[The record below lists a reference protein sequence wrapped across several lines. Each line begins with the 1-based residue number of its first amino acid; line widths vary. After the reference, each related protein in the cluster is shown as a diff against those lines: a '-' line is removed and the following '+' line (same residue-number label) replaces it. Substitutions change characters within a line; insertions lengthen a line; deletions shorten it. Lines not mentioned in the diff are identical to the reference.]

1 MEIPLECYKQL
12 ISIILPMKGVSD
24 NNAPKKVKTKGNKL
38 ELKKPLQVLQ
48 LNKKDAQIQSQVE
61 NLEDKKVAQQKE
73 PINLK
78 SDKNLLS
85 KPNSQSEI
93 SNNKIVNDY
102 QLNEPEQFKSDKRL
116 EKPIIFSDENEEDS
130 LFLERTVDDF
140 DFDENEFLA
149 ALNENEP
156 IGLTGETIKG
166 KVIALESDGLYID
179 IGGKAPG
186 YMPKKECG
194 IGVITNFKEKFP
206 IDLEMEVLV
215 IKEQNADGMVTVSAR
230 ALILRKSWEKVKEIA
245 KTGDLKEVLING
257 FNRGGLT
264 CDVEGIRGFIPRSQL
279 EDGSEYQSLVG
290 KTIKIAFLEVNPETR
305 KLVLSEKKANLVSKF
320 KELQLGQ
327 LIEGEILAI
336 KPYGFF
342 VELGGASGLLH
353 QSSVTKG
360 SLRSLREVFTE
371 GEVIRAL
378 ITEIDLEK
386 GRIGLDTSLLENLP
400 GEILIDKEKVMAE
413 ASVRALKTQSLFDK
427 KNSLQ

>member
-1 MEIPLECYKQL
+1 MKIPLECYKQL

-24 NNAPKKVKTKGNKL
+24 NNAPKKVKTKGKKI

-48 LNKKDAQIQSQVE
+48 LNKKDAQVQSQE
-61 NLEDKKVAQQKE
+61 EPLEDKKVIHEKE
-73 PINLK
+73 PISSKN
-78 SDKNLLS
+78 DKNLIS
-85 KPNSQSEI
+85 KPNSQFEI
-93 SNNKIVNDY
+93 SNHNSFNNY
-102 QLNEPEQFKSDKRL
+102 QENNPEQFESEKKL
-116 EKPIIFSDENEEDS
+116 EKPIIYSEEKEEQS

-166 KVIALESDGLYID
+166 KIIALESDGLYID

-206 IDLEMEVLV
+206 INLEMEVLV

-245 KTGDLKEVLING
+245 KTGELREVLING

-264 CDVEGIRGFIPRSQL
+264 CDVEGLRGFIPRSQL
-279 EDGSEYQSLVG
+279 EDGSEYQSFVG
-290 KTIKIAFLEVNPETR
+290 KTIKIAFLEVNPETK

-327 LIEGEILAI
+327 LIEGKILAI

-342 VELGGASGLLH
+342 VDLGGASGLLH

-371 GEVIRAL
+371 GEIIRAL

-386 GRIGLDTSLLENLP
+386 GRIGLDTSLLEGLP

-413 ASVRALKTQSLFDK
+413 ANERAVKTKSLFDK
-427 KNSLQ
+427 KNNL